1 MNYTEKS
8 NMAYPF
14 LPCRPKYVYTYRIFL
29 YTDFENLD
37 VMTDDVYVAEDAHSS
52 RKPDLTPDFK
62 GVRAV
67 RALVLCIVFLF
78 LLLHLFCH
86 IDGLCF

>member
-14 LPCRPKYVYTYRIFL
+14 LPCRPTYVYTYRIFL

-37 VMTDDVYVAEDAHSS
+37 VTS
-52 RKPDLTPDFK
+52 RRVTYMWQKMLTLPEN
-62 GVRAV
+62 
-67 RALVLCIVFLF
+67 LI
-78 LLLHLFCH
+78 LLLIF
-86 IDGLCF
+86 